1 MPFRQIQTAGIA
13 DNAVN
18 SAKIGTDVIVADDLA
33 NNSVTVAE
41 LANDAVTTAKIADA
55 SVTAAKLA
63 AGAAVPDQTGHSGQF
78 LTTDGT
84 TADWA
89 SVDGAKEGVFWE
101 NDRTLSN
108 SYSIPDGKSAVTA
121 GPVTLGAG
129 VTVSLGASS
138 RWVVV

>member
-18 SAKIGTDVIVADDLA
+18 SAKIGVDVIVADDLA
-33 NNSVTVAE
+33 ANSVTVSEIQDGA
-41 LANDAVTTAKIADA
+41 
-55 SVTAAKLA
+55 VTAAKLA
-63 AGAAVPDQTGHSGQF
+63 PGAAVPDQSGHAGQF

-89 SVDGAKEGVFWE
+89 NTGAINDVFWE
-101 NDRTLSN
+101 NAQTLAS
-108 SYSIPDGKSAVTA
+108 SYSIPANKSAVTA
-121 GPVTLGAG
+121 GPVTLGSN
-129 VTVSLGASS
+129 VTVTLGTNS

>member
-18 SAKIGTDVIVADDLA
+18 SAKIGVDVIVADDLA
-33 NNSVTVAE
+33 ANSVTVSEIQDGA
-41 LANDAVTTAKIADA
+41 
-55 SVTAAKLA
+55 VTAAKLA
-63 AGAAVPDQTGHSGQF
+63 PGAAVPDQTGHAGQF

-89 SVDGAKEGVFWE
+89 DTGAINSVFWQ
-101 NDRTLSN
+101 NDQTLAT
-108 SYSIPDGKSAVTA
+108 SYSIPANTSAVTA
-121 GPVTLGAG
+121 GPVTLGSN
-129 VTVSLGASS
+129 VTVTLGTNS

>member
-18 SAKIGTDVIVADDLA
+18 SAKIGVDVIVADDLA
-33 NNSVTVAE
+33 ANSVTVSEIQDGA
-41 LANDAVTTAKIADA
+41 
-55 SVTAAKLA
+55 VTAAKLA
-63 AGAAVPDQTGHSGQF
+63 PGAAVPDQTGHAGQF

-89 SVDGAKEGVFWE
+89 NTGAINDVFWE
-101 NDRTLSN
+101 NAQTLSS
-108 SYSIPDGKSAVTA
+108 SYSIPANKSAVTA
-121 GPVTLGAG
+121 GPVTLGSG
-129 VTVSLGASS
+129 VTVTLGTNS

>member
-18 SAKIGTDVIVADDLA
+18 SAKIGVDVIVADDLA

-63 AGAAVPDQTGHSGQF
+63 AGAAVPDQTGHAGQF

-84 TADWA
+84 NADWA
-89 SVDGAKEGVFWE
+89 NTGAINDVFWE
-101 NDRTLSN
+101 NAQTLSS
-108 SYSIPDGKSAVTA
+108 SYSIPANKSAVTA
-121 GPVTLGAG
+121 GPVTLGSN
-129 VTVSLGASS
+129 VTVTLGTNS

>member
-18 SAKIGTDVIVADDLA
+18 SAKIGVDVIVADDLA
-33 NNSVTVAE
+33 ANSVTVSEIQDGA
-41 LANDAVTTAKIADA
+41 
-55 SVTAAKLA
+55 VTAAKLA
-63 AGAAVPDQTGHSGQF
+63 PGAAVPDQTGHAGQF

-89 SVDGAKEGVFWE
+89 DTGAINSVFWQ
-101 NDRTLSN
+101 NDQTLAT
-108 SYSIPDGKSAVTA
+108 SYSIPANKSAVTA
-121 GPVTLGAG
+121 GPVTLGSG
-129 VTVSLGASS
+129 VTVTLGTNS

>member
-18 SAKIGTDVIVADDLA
+18 SAKIGVDVIVADDLA

-63 AGAAVPDQTGHSGQF
+63 AGAAVPDQTGHAGQF

-101 NDRTLSN
+101 NAQALSS
-108 SYSIPDGKSAVTA
+108 SYSIPANKSAVTA
-121 GPVTLGAG
+121 GPVTLGSG
-129 VTVSLGASS
+129 VTVTLGTNS

>member
-18 SAKIGTDVIVADDLA
+18 SAKIGVDVIVADDLA
-33 NNSVTVAE
+33 ANSVTVSEIQDGA
-41 LANDAVTTAKIADA
+41 
-55 SVTAAKLA
+55 VTAAKLA
-63 AGAAVPDQTGHSGQF
+63 PGAAVPDQTGHAGQF

-89 SVDGAKEGVFWE
+89 DTGAKEDVFWE
-101 NDRTLSN
+101 NAQTLAT
-108 SYSIPDGKSAVTA
+108 SYSIPANRSAVSA
-121 GPVTLGAG
+121 GPVTLGSN
-129 VTVSLGASS
+129 VTITLGTNS

>member
-18 SAKIGTDVIVADDLA
+18 SAKIGVDVIVADDLA
-33 NNSVTVAE
+33 ANSVTVSEIQDGA
-41 LANDAVTTAKIADA
+41 
-55 SVTAAKLA
+55 VTAAKLA
-63 AGAAVPDQTGHSGQF
+63 PGAAVPDQTGHAGQF

-89 SVDGAKEGVFWE
+89 DTGAINNIFWQ
-101 NDRTLSN
+101 NDQTLAT
-108 SYSIPDGKSAVTA
+108 SYSIPANKSAVTA
-121 GPVTLGAG
+121 GPVTLGSN
-129 VTVSLGASS
+129 VTVTLGTNS

>member
-1 MPFRQIQTAGIA
+1 MPFRQVQTAGIA
-13 DNAVN
+13 DNAIN
-18 SAKIGTDVIVADDLA
+18 SAKIGVDVIVADDLA

-101 NDRTLSN
+101 NDQTLST
-108 SYSIPDGKSAVTA
+108 SYSIPANKSAVTA
-121 GPVTLGAG
+121 GPVTLSAG
-129 VTVSLGASS
+129 VTVTLGTNS

>member
-1 MPFRQIQTAGIA
+1 MPFRQIQTAAIA

-18 SAKIGTDVIVADDLA
+18 SAKIGVDVIVADDLA
-33 NNSVTVAE
+33 ANSVTVSEIQDGA
-41 LANDAVTTAKIADA
+41 
-55 SVTAAKLA
+55 VTAAKLA
-63 AGAAVPDQTGHSGQF
+63 PGAAVPDQTGHAGQF

-89 SVDGAKEGVFWE
+89 NTGAINDVFWE
-101 NDRTLSN
+101 NAQTLAT
-108 SYSIPDGKSAVTA
+108 SYSIPNGKSAVTA

-129 VTVSLGASS
+129 VTVTLGATS

>member
-18 SAKIGTDVIVADDLA
+18 SAKIGVDVIVADDLA
-33 NNSVTVAE
+33 ANSVTVSEIQDGA
-41 LANDAVTTAKIADA
+41 
-55 SVTAAKLA
+55 VTAAKLA
-63 AGAAVPDQTGHSGQF
+63 PGAAVPDQTGHAGQF

-89 SVDGAKEGVFWE
+89 DTGAINSVFWQ
-101 NDRTLSN
+101 NDQTLAT
-108 SYSIPDGKSAVTA
+108 SYSIPANKSAVTA
-121 GPVTLGAG
+121 GPITLGSNVTVTLG
-129 VTVSLGASS
+129 TNS

>member
-18 SAKIGTDVIVADDLA
+18 SAKIGVDVIVADDLA
-33 NNSVTVAE
+33 ANSVTVSEIQDGA
-41 LANDAVTTAKIADA
+41 
-55 SVTAAKLA
+55 VTAAKLA
-63 AGAAVPDQTGHSGQF
+63 PGAAVPDQTGHAGQF

-89 SVDGAKEGVFWE
+89 NTGAINDVFWE
-101 NDRTLSN
+101 NAQTLTT
-108 SYSIPDGKSAVTA
+108 SYSIPANKSAVTA
-121 GPVTLGAG
+121 GPVTLGSN
-129 VTVSLGASS
+129 VTVTLGTNS